1 MKTIKFRLL
10 ATIITLA
17 AVLAA
22 TNTTEAQRRN
32 ERSTDNTQ
40 TTREDHR
47 NALSEK
53 NNSRNKAF
61 EKDAQIRKIK
71 TDKEIK
77 RTQNNPNEKLKSSA
91 NHQEYSR
98 AQADKKENKRESRN
112 RSDVNRNNN
121 SRQPA
126 KEMMQNNRDV
136 TSGNVERTGNE
147 ARSNNRTRNNNA
159 YKRDQLKFSDEYGDN
174 NRASRTSGVTNREK
188 YRLDRDEDRYRPNN
202 NYRGSDKYWSAEMRD
217 SHHDHGKKVKMGHYN
232 HWDHNWEHY
241 RWNVNSWR
249 NYYSY
254 YDPYAYRNYRYY
266 YHHPYYGH
274 VIRKFTTRPL
284 VFIHNHHKYYCYDGH
299 FFRYRPGIG
308 YILVDVPFGV
318 TFAVIPNHYD
328 TVYINGFMY
337 YRVGN
342 LFLEYTPAGY
352 QLVHYPE
359 RYYAY
364 DDHYI
369 NGGFSFEFSI
379 N

>member
-17 AVLAA
+17 AVLTA

-32 ERSTDNTQ
+32 ESSADDTQKIREDRRSTV
-40 TTREDHR
+40 
-47 NALSEK
+47 SEK
-53 NNSRNKAF
+53 NNSRNKAY
-61 EKDAQIRKIK
+61 EKEAEVRKIK
-71 TDKEIK
+71 TNREVN
-77 RTQNNPNEKLKSSA
+77 RNLNNQNEKLKSSG

-98 AQADKKENKRESRN
+98 AQSNKKENKNESRN
-112 RSDVNRNNN
+112 RSDVNRSTDYRSASKQMIQRNRDYIPGNTERAKNESRSTERARNNN
-121 SRQPA
+121 S
-126 KEMMQNNRDV
+126 D
-136 TSGNVERTGNE
+136 T
-147 ARSNNRTRNNNA
+147 
-159 YKRDQLKFSDEYGDN
+159 RDQYKYNNEYVN
-174 NRASRTSGVTNREK
+174 NDRAGRTSGVTNREK
-188 YRLDRDEDRYRPNN
+188 YRLDRDEERYRPNN
-202 NYRGSDKYWSAEMRD
+202 NFRGSDKYWSSEIRNN
-217 SHHDHGKKVKMGHYN
+217 HHNHGNKVKKGHYN
-232 HWDHNWEHY
+232 HWDHNWEYY

-254 YDPYAYRNYRYY
+254 YDPYSYRNYRYY
-266 YHHPYYGH
+266 YHHPHYGH
-274 VIRKFTTRPL
+274 VIRKFSAPPM
-284 VFIHNHHKYYCYDGH
+284 VFIHNHYKYYCYDGH
-299 FFRYRPGIG
+299 FFSYRPGIG

-318 TFAVIPNHYD
+318 TFAVIPNNYD
-328 TVYINGFMY
+328 TVYINGYMY

-359 RYYAY
+359 RYFAY

>member
-17 AVLAA
+17 AVLTA

-32 ERSTDNTQ
+32 ESSADDTQKIREDRRSTV
-40 TTREDHR
+40 
-47 NALSEK
+47 SEK
-53 NNSRNKAF
+53 NNSRNKAY
-61 EKDAQIRKIK
+61 EKEAEVRKVK
-71 TDKEIK
+71 TNREVN
-77 RTQNNPNEKLKSSA
+77 RNLNNQNEKLKSSG

-98 AQADKKENKRESRN
+98 AQSNKKENKNESRN
-112 RSDVNRNNN
+112 RSDVNRSTDYRSASKQMIQRNRDYIPGNTERAKNESRSAERARNNN
-121 SRQPA
+121 SD
-126 KEMMQNNRDV
+126 NRDQYKY
-136 TSGNVERTGNE
+136 NNE
-147 ARSNNRTRNNNA
+147 YVNN
-159 YKRDQLKFSDEYGDN
+159 D
-174 NRASRTSGVTNREK
+174 RAGRTSGVTNREK
-188 YRLDRDEDRYRPNN
+188 YRLDRDEERYRPNN
-202 NYRGSDKYWSAEMRD
+202 NFRGSDKYWSSEIRNN
-217 SHHDHGKKVKMGHYN
+217 HHNHGNKVKKGHYN
-232 HWDHNWEHY
+232 HWDHNWEYY

-254 YDPYAYRNYRYY
+254 YDPYSYRNYRYY

-274 VIRKFTTRPL
+274 VIRKFSARPM

-299 FFRYRPGIG
+299 FFSYRPGIG

-318 TFAVIPNHYD
+318 TFAVIPNNYD
-328 TVYINGFMY
+328 TVYINGYMY

-359 RYYAY
+359 RYFAY